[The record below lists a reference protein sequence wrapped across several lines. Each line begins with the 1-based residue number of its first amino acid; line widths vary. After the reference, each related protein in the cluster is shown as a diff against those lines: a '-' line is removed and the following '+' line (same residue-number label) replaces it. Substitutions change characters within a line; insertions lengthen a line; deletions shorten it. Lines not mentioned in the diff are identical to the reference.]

1 MQRPKKNPLAI
12 GRNRFISVDQ
22 ERKASNTAMPRPR
35 EFDDAAVLDAAT
47 DQFWRYGYA
56 ATSVRD
62 LGQAMRLVPA
72 SLYNAF
78 GSKHALFTLC
88 LDRYLDRN
96 MRERVARLEASTPPR
111 TAIETFLN
119 EIVSRSLADPRGCL
133 LVNSALELAPHDAEV
148 GTVIAARLAELE
160 GFFRRCIAAGQRD
173 GSIASTYSARNLAR
187 LMLTTVMGLRV
198 LARALP
204 EPALLRGAT
213 RQALA
218 LLEPTCTEQ
227 TT

>member
-1 MQRPKKNPLAI
+1 MA
-12 GRNRFISVDQ
+12 
-22 ERKASNTAMPRPR
+22 RPR
-35 EFDDAAVLDAAT
+35 EFDDATVLDAAT
-47 DQFWRYGYA
+47 DHFWRHGYA

-62 LGQAMRLVPA
+62 LGQAMGLVSA

-78 GSKHALFTLC
+78 GSKHALFTRC

-96 MRERVARLEASTPPR
+96 MRERVARLEANMSPR
-111 TAIETFLN
+111 AAIEAFLN

-133 LVNSALELAPHDAEV
+133 LVNSALEVAPHDAAV
-148 GTVIAARLAELE
+148 GAVVAARLGEIE
-160 GFFRRCIAAGQRD
+160 GFFRRRIVAGQD
-173 GSIASTYSARNLAR
+173 EGSIASIYAADDLAR

-204 EPALLRGAT
+204 EPALLHGAA

-218 LLEPTCTEQ
+218 LLDPPPTERPT
-227 TT
+227 